1 MARDLLKVP
10 RPIIRVTEAPEAGPD
25 LTPRRDGVEHARS
38 TSACVGVRLSILASQ
53 LSPYQRFFRLD
64 TVRSKI
70 LAFALAVTLIPTGLT
85 AWISYTQN
93 RTALEDKIS
102 QELLSASAQ
111 TAREMDVWLKERLYD
126 LRVFASSYE
135 VSENLA
141 RGITSPTP
149 RGHRVGRTTTQ
160 GRLSDYLNSVRER
173 FSDYEELVV
182 LDPQGRMVASSASQP
197 RPFRLP
203 HDWRSELSSTNA
215 VVGEAFWDQ
224 SLGMGILLVAVP
236 VQRADGR
243 LIGAL
248 AARLNL
254 RGAKEGLLAFAPGT
268 YGQVYLIGNGGN
280 LIVNSLTSSAEL
292 MRLKLRSSVL
302 ERLMKREGAIL
313 TYESVAGVEVI
324 GSLKRV
330 PRLGWAVLAE
340 IPVDAAYQQVRRFRD
355 LTLAIVAGLL
365 LGVTAIAYRLA
376 LLIVRPLERLT
387 KGAAEVAEGDLA
399 VDLPTSTGEVGD
411 LTYVFNHM
419 VDRLRQSRQDL
430 DAVNETL
437 RQQNEEL
444 ERLSASDSLTGLSNR
459 RILTQRLSEELL
471 RAQRQSHS
479 FTILM
484 LDVDHFKKYNDAYGH
499 PAGDEV
505 LKKVANILRN
515 CTRAGDCTARYGGEE
530 FAVLLSGKGGDT
542 ALQLAER
549 IRERVAAEDF
559 VGGKVTISGGIAE
572 FPAHGHTAEA
582 VISSADE
589 ALYEAKREGRNRVV
603 SARPKPKPID
613 QRR

>member
-1 MARDLLKVP
+1 MARDLQMVP
-10 RPIIRVTEAPEAGPD
+10 RLISCVTGARAGAGPY
-25 LTPRRDGVEHARS
+25 TRGVRRFLLPA
-38 TSACVGVRLSILASQ
+38 VGSRLSILSSR

-70 LAFALAVTLIPTGLT
+70 LAFALVVTLIPTGLT
-85 AWISYTQN
+85 AWVSYTQN
-93 RTALEDKIS
+93 RRALEEKIT
-102 QELLSASAQ
+102 QELLSSSAQ

-141 RGITSPTP
+141 RGAGAS
-149 RGHRVGRTTTQ
+149 TTQ

-173 FSDYEELVV
+173 FSDYEELLV
-182 LDPQGRMVASSASQP
+182 LDAQGRMVASSQKQP
-197 RPFRLP
+197 RPLRLP
-203 HDWRSELSSTNA
+203 SDWSRELSATNA
-215 VVGEAFWDQ
+215 LVADASWDK
-224 SLGMGILLVAVP
+224 SLGKGILLVAVP
-236 VQRADGR
+236 VQRGDGR
-243 LIGAL
+243 MVGAL

-254 RGAKEGLLAFAPGT
+254 RGAREGLQTFAPGT
-268 YGQVYLIGNGGN
+268 SGQVFLMAGGGKV
-280 LIVNSLTSSAEL
+280 IVSSRASSAEL
-292 MRLKLRSSVL
+292 MQVTLRESLLKRLT
-302 ERLMKREGAIL
+302 MHEGKVL
-313 TYESVAGVEVI
+313 TYESVSGAEVL

-330 PRLGWAVLAE
+330 PRVGWAVLAE
-340 IPVDAAYQQVRRFRD
+340 IPADVAYQQVRRFRD

-365 LGVTAIAYRLA
+365 LAVTAIAYRLA

-399 VDLPTSTGEVGD
+399 VDLPTATGEVGD

-419 VDRLRQSRQDL
+419 VDRLRQSRQAL
-430 DAVNETL
+430 DDVNETL

-471 RAQRQSHS
+471 KAQRQSHS
-479 FTILM
+479 FTVLM
-484 LDVDHFKKYNDAYGH
+484 LDVDHFKKYNDAHGH

-505 LKKVANILRN
+505 LKKIGNILRN
-515 CTRAGDCTARYGGEE
+515 CTRSGDCTARYGGEE
-530 FAVLLSGKGGDT
+530 FAVLLSGKSGDT

-549 IRERVAAEDF
+549 IRERVAAEEF
-559 VGGKVTISGGIAE
+559 VGGTVTISGGIAE
-572 FPAHGHTAEA
+572 FPHHGHTAEA

-589 ALYEAKREGRNRVV
+589 ALYEAKRQGRNRVV
-603 SARPKPKPID
+603 RARPKEKQIKQD
-613 QRR
+613 K